1 VLEEAKK
8 NPRSPFG
15 HSAKFIEMDA
25 TTARFDERGI
35 ADPIIRQV
43 NIPA

>member
-1 VLEEAKK
+1 LVLEEAKK

-15 HSAKFIEMDA
+15 PNAKFIEMDA

-35 ADPIIRQV
+35 ADPLLC
-43 NIPA
+43 